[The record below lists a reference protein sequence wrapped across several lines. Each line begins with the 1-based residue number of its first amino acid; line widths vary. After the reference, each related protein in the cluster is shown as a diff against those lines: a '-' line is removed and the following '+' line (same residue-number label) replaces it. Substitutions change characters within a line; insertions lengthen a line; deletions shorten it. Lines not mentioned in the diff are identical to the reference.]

1 MTVPARLAA
10 LAEDLDATMVT
21 PNQLHGTVSE
31 ELWAANT
38 HEKATTLL
46 KHLDGKPL
54 TLQHFTENRFT
65 TAESSQYIDSF
76 EPKSGKL
83 IARVPCA
90 SADEVD
96 AAVQAAKTAFPA
108 WSKTPRAERSRL
120 LRRVSDIIREN
131 RELFAVW
138 ESIDQGKTL
147 ERARIEVDRA
157 VSNFS

>member
-1 MTVPARLAA
+1 MVA
-10 LAEDLDATMVT
+10 L
-21 PNQLHGTVSE
+21 NQLHGTVAE

-38 HEKATTLL
+38 LEKATTLL
-46 KHLDGKPL
+46 QHLDGKPL
-54 TLQHFTENRFT
+54 TLQHFSQNAFS
-65 TAESSQYIDSF
+65 TAEAAKHVDSF
-76 EPKSGKL
+76 EPKSGRL

-96 AAVQAAKTAFPA
+96 AAVKAAKDAFPA
-108 WSKTPRAERSRL
+108 WSRTTRAERSRY
-120 LRRVSDIIREN
+120 LRRVSDIIAEN

>member
-1 MTVPARLAA
+1 MVA
-10 LAEDLDATMVT
+10 L
-21 PNQLHGTVSE
+21 NQLHGTVSE
-31 ELWAANT
+31 EIWSADTL
-38 HEKATTLL
+38 EKATTLL
-46 KHLDGKPL
+46 RQLDGTPL
-54 TLQHFTENRFT
+54 TLQHFSDNTFH
-65 TAESSQYIDSF
+65 TAGSAKYIDSF

-96 AAVQAAKTAFPA
+96 AAVNAAKSAFPS

-120 LRRVSDIIREN
+120 LRRISDTIAEN

-157 VSNFS
+157 IANFS

>member
-1 MTVPARLAA
+1 
-10 LAEDLDATMVT
+10 MVT
-21 PNQLHGTVSE
+21 LNQLHGSVSD

-38 HEKATTLL
+38 LEKATTLL
-46 KHLDGKPL
+46 KQLEGKPL
-54 TLQHFTENRFT
+54 TLQHFSENKFS
-65 TAESSQYIDSF
+65 TAVSSKHIDSF

-96 AAVQAAKTAFPA
+96 AAIKAAKSAFPA

-120 LRRVSDIIREN
+120 LRRISDIIAEN

-157 VSNFS
+157 VSNFA

>member
-1 MTVPARLAA
+1 MVA
-10 LAEDLDATMVT
+10 LS
-21 PNQLHGTVSE
+21 QFHGTIAE
-31 ELWAANT
+31 ELWAADT
-38 HEKATTLL
+38 LEKATTLL

-54 TLQHFTENRFT
+54 TLQHFSQNTFS
-65 TAESSQYIDSF
+65 TAESSKHVDSF

-96 AAVQAAKTAFPA
+96 AAVKAAKDAFPA
-108 WSKTPRAERSRL
+108 WSKSPRAERSRY
-120 LRRVSDIIREN
+120 LRRISDIIAEN

>member
-1 MTVPARLAA
+1 
-10 LAEDLDATMVT
+10 MVT
-21 PNQLHGTVSE
+21 LNQLHGTVSD

-38 HEKATTLL
+38 LEKATTLL
-46 KHLDGKPL
+46 THLEGRPL
-54 TLQHFTENRFT
+54 TLQHFAQNQFT
-65 TAESSQYIDSF
+65 TAESSKHIDSF

-83 IARVPCA
+83 IARIPCA

-96 AAVQAAKTAFPA
+96 AAIKAAKAAFPA
-108 WSKTPRAERSRL
+108 WSKTPRAERSRY
-120 LRRVSDIIREN
+120 LRRISDIIAEN

-157 VSNFS
+157 ISNFS

>member
-1 MTVPARLAA
+1 
-10 LAEDLDATMVT
+10 MVSLH
-21 PNQLHGTVSE
+21 QLHGTVSE
-31 ELWAANT
+31 EMWSANT
-38 HEKATTLL
+38 LEKAQTLL
-46 KHLDGKPL
+46 KHLEGTQAL
-54 TLQHFTENRFT
+54 TIQHFSENKFS
-65 TAESSQYIDSF
+65 TAESSKHIDSY
-76 EPKSGKL
+76 EPKSGKR
-83 IARVPCA
+83 IARIPCA

-96 AAVQAAKTAFPA
+96 AAVQAAKKAFPA

-120 LRRVSDIIREN
+120 LRRVSDIIAEN

>member
-1 MTVPARLAA
+1 
-10 LAEDLDATMVT
+10 MVT
-21 PNQLHGTVSE
+21 LHQLHGTVSDE
-31 ELWAANT
+31 MWSANT
-38 HEKATTLL
+38 LEKATTLL
-46 KHLDGKPL
+46 KQLDGTPL
-54 TLQHFTENRFT
+54 TLQHFSENQFS
-65 TAESSQYIDSF
+65 TAESSKYIDSY
-76 EPKSGKL
+76 EPKTGKL

-96 AAVQAAKTAFPA
+96 AAVQAAKKAFPA

-120 LRRVSDIIREN
+120 LRRVSDIIAEN

>member
-1 MTVPARLAA
+1 
-10 LAEDLDATMVT
+10 MVT
-21 PNQLHGTVSE
+21 LNQLHGTVSE

-38 HEKATTLL
+38 LEKATTLL
-46 KHLDGKPL
+46 KQLGGQPI
-54 TLQHFTENRFT
+54 TLQHFVQNNFLAAT
-65 TAESSQYIDSF
+65 TSEPAAKVLDSF

-90 SADEVD
+90 SADEVN
-96 AAVQAAKTAFPA
+96 AAIKAAKDAFPA
-108 WSKTPRAERSRL
+108 WSKTPRAERSRY
-120 LRRVSDIIREN
+120 LRRISDIIAEN
-131 RELFAVW
+131 RELLAVW